1 MHLGR
6 YDALMP
12 TVNPRITIT
21 LKPEVHAILKRLS
34 AATDNSQSAIVS
46 ELLESSVPVFERMV
60 LVLEAAKAAQQG
72 MASDI
77 AQGLERAQSKIETQL
92 GLMLGELDDAYRPIL
107 QQGEAVQR
115 RRRKTAAAGTD
126 ALGAAG
132 SADAGSVA
140 PGGSTPMSNRGVRSG
155 QVKVRRGS

>member
-1 MHLGR
+1 
-6 YDALMP
+6 MP
-12 TVNPRITIT
+12 TTNPRITIT
-21 LKPEVHAILKRLS
+21 LKPEVHAVLKRLS

-77 AQGLERAQSKIETQL
+77 AQGLERAQSKIEAQL

-107 QQGEAVQR
+107 TQGETVHR
-115 RRRKTAAAGTD
+115 RRRKAAAADTDALAAAGS
-126 ALGAAG
+126 GAAG
-132 SADAGSVA
+132 GGSPA
-140 PGGSTPMSNRGVRSG
+140 GSTPMSNRGVRSRS
-155 QVKVRRGS
+155 VKVRRGV